1 MADSD
6 EEAGTPV
13 EPTSS
18 PVPKKRKA
26 PPSKAKAPEPEEEVF
41 SGRLLVA
48 AILAASMVVLPVS
61 PLSALITRK
70 SPTSAQ
76 RSAWKVGSSEELHLT
91 VVTADYKKLG
101 CADDRTA
108 PNGAH
113 CEFKSGGEL
122 FPRPEGA
129 AADDNKLSILQ
140 PYRTTDGLLLY
151 VAGLWAQPEVA
162 TRLHDEPAQGVAETK
177 LARFVVSCRVSFL
190 GEWSDPKLR
199 WAPADKFLSPTN
211 SDGATEST
219 VMLGEVA
226 GCRILED
233 ERH

>member
-1 MADSD
+1 MADRED
-6 EEAGTPV
+6 EAGTTP
-13 EPTSS
+13 EPTSA
-18 PVPKKRKA
+18 PAPKKRKA
-26 PPSKAKAPEPEEEVF
+26 SASKTKPPEPEDEIF

-76 RSAWKVGSSEELHLT
+76 RSSWKVGSSQELHLT

-101 CADDRTA
+101 CADDRKA
-108 PNGAH
+108 SNGAH
-113 CEFKSGGEL
+113 CEFKANGEPL
-122 FPRPEGA
+122 PLPDDA
-129 AADDNKLSILQ
+129 PADDNKLSILQ

-162 TRLHDEPAQGVAETK
+162 TRLHDEPPQGVAETK
-177 LARFVVSCRVSFL
+177 LARFVVSCRVTFL

-199 WAPADKFLSPTN
+199 WAPTDKFLSPTN
-211 SDGATEST
+211 SDGATESS
-219 VMLGEVA
+219 VMVGDVS